1 MANTDEN
8 KMEKFQIEQSIMI
21 SVKQEFGI
29 LPEWFYNSAMI
40 LYAVTMTIYRLI
52 STVATSFFNKQK
64 WKGNRNYGW

>member
-1 MANTDEN
+1 MANIDEN

-40 LYAVTMTIYRLI
+40 LYAVRSLWQFT
-52 STVATSFFNKQK
+52 
-64 WKGNRNYGW
+64 G